1 MMLERRAFL
10 SSALKGVGLA
20 AAAGLP
26 WAGYVHMAKASPLVL
41 RPPGA
46 LPESEFLAKCI
57 KCGICVEDCP
67 YGILRLA
74 APGEQWPLGTPYFIP
89 REGPCRMCPDIP
101 CVPACPTGAL
111 DEGLV
116 SEAAPEEGRVMNVNL
131 SRMGLAAID
140 RETCIAYWGMQCD
153 VCYRACPLIDKAL
166 KVEYTRN
173 ERTGKHAVLT
183 PLVDSEHCTGCGIC
197 ERACITGK
205 AAIFVLPVGLAQ
217 GKSDVRYLRG
227 WSEKDERKL
236 RDATTDTTTVTPQ
249 SERSPVDYLNQEF

>member
-1 MMLERRAFL
+1 
-10 SSALKGVGLA
+10 
-20 AAAGLP
+20 
-26 WAGYVHMAKASPLVL
+26 
-41 RPPGA
+41 
-46 LPESEFLAKCI
+46 
-57 KCGICVEDCP
+57 
-67 YGILRLA
+67 
-74 APGEQWPLGTPYFIP
+74 
-89 REGPCRMCPDIP
+89 MCPDIP

-205 AAIFVLPVGLAQ
+205 AAIFVLP
-217 GKSDVRYLRG
+217 
-227 WSEKDERKL
+227 EKDERKL
-236 RDATTDTTTVTPQ
+236 REATTDTTTVTPQ